1 MFNIFLEIYRHKLQ
15 QAVSD
20 GELTDEDVKSLERL
34 QVMFCIPRQTV
45 EAAHA
50 DICGNLF
57 EKVITMLCSLFFP
70 PVSIIIFN
78 AEYILD

>member
-1 MFNIFLEIYRHKLQ
+1 MFNIFLEIYQQKLQ

-20 GELTDEDVKSLERL
+20 GGLTEEDVKSLERL
-34 QVMFCIPRQTV
+34 QVMLCIPRQTV

-57 EKVITMLCSLFFP
+57 EKVITILCSLFSP
-70 PVSIIIFN
+70 LLV
-78 AEYILD
+78 ILFLTQSTF